1 VAESVSIYLVEP
13 QQNIGPIATDMHKA
27 GVGRFVL
34 VNSPNPPV
42 VGHWQI
48 VLQIQVS
55 AFSQPE
61 VSFSDTVQ

>member
-1 VAESVSIYLVEP
+1 
-13 QQNIGPIATDMHKA
+13 
-27 GVGRFVL
+27 
-34 VNSPNPPV
+34 V

-55 AFSQPE
+55 AFTQPE